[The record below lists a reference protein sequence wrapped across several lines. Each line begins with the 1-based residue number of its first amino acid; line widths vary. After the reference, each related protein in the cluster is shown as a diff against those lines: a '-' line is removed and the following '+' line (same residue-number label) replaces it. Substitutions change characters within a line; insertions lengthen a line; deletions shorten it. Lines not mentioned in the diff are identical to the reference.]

1 MKYIKHKLYL
11 YLCLFF
17 SGIISAQQITGVVS
31 SEDVPLPGATVL
43 VQGTNA
49 GTSTDF
55 DGNFSINAESGD
67 VLVISFVGFAT
78 QQITVSGQDQIN
90 VTLIADQALEE
101 VVVTGYGSQRE
112 REITSAVVK
121 VDSEEFNQGPVTDPI
136 QLLQG
141 KVAGLTIYKPGGNP
155 NENATI
161 RIRGLSTLGANTSP
175 LVVIDGVP
183 GATLANVDPMDI
195 ESVTVLKDGSA
206 AAIYGA
212 RGSSGVL
219 LVETKKGSIGEAQ
232 VSYSGNYAVSSISNR
247 IPVLSASEFLAN
259 GGTDI
264 GNDTDWIDAITRDGT
279 TQIHNFSVSGGAGN
293 TVYRVSANVK
303 EIEGILNNTGYKQL
317 NSRAG
322 ISTTAL
328 NDKLKID
335 FNVSYTKRDADRGDE
350 RAFEF
355 AQFYNPTAPIYGV
368 DSPFAFNSAQYGGY
382 FESLG
387 LFRSYNPVAI
397 IEQTRNTRNS
407 TDFNYNVNAVYDVS
421 DSFDITVRASEQRTT
436 SKDQLYRPT
445 TLLFE
450 GNAVSPT
457 RRGLATHGT
466 FDLSTKVYEMFGTW
480 NTSLGGNSQLSI
492 TGGYSYNQINSNGM
506 SFGLGDFPDNSLDYS
521 DAIQNSQD
529 LLNDGYI
536 TANSYASPDEK
547 LIAMFGRVNLVLNNL
562 FVNASL
568 RREGSSKLGA
578 DNKWGAFPAF
588 GVGADVNSM
597 LGLGFDKL
605 KVRVGYATT
614 GNIPGPNGLS
624 VQARNFVYAGGG
636 SAGGATSLARAANP
650 DLKWEEKAET
660 NFGIEFDK
668 GPLSIDLDIYSRNIS
683 DFLIDRQVDVTEF
696 GVDRRW
702 ENAGEV
708 TSKGWELA
716 VGYDVL
722 NTGTTTYNTNISLS
736 SNEVTLDDYPLEL
749 AQYGYLGSPGQNAV
763 TMIRVKVGDPLGQIF
778 APIFDGVNA
787 DGSPIFKDVNG
798 DGKIN
803 SDAGNVLQDDYDG
816 EVIGSAYPD
825 LELGWSNVITFG
837 DWTINA
843 FFRGAFGHSLIN
855 TFRAFYEPNVPSQT
869 SYNQMN
875 TSLREPS
882 LGVAQYSSLY
892 VEKADFFM
900 LDNLTISKRIDFGAD
915 KAIKD
920 AVVSLSASRP
930 FIATSYTGTDPT
942 PELFDAL
949 GGAEE
954 GNIAAG
960 GAALLAPGI
969 DRRADYFASKSV
981 SVGLK
986 LNF

>member
-1 MKYIKHKLYL
+1 MKNTINLF
-11 YLCLFF
+11 LCLFL
-17 SGIISAQQITGVVS
+17 SGVLSAQQISGNVS
-31 SEDVPLPGATVL
+31 SDDGPLPGATVL
-43 VQGTNA
+43 VKGTNT

-55 DGNFSINAESGD
+55 DGNFTIAASTGD
-67 VLVISFVGFAT
+67 VLVISFVGFST
-78 QQITVSGQDQIN
+78 QEVAVSGQDQVN
-90 VTLIADQALEE
+90 VTLAIDQALEE

-121 VDSEEFNQGPVTDPI
+121 VDSEEFNQGPITDAV

-141 KVAGLTIYKPGGNP
+141 KVAGLSIYKPGGNP
-155 NENATI
+155 NENPTI

-175 LVVIDGVP
+175 LIVIDGVP
-183 GATLANVDPMDI
+183 GATLANVDPQDI
-195 ESVTVLKDGSA
+195 ESVTVLKDGSG

-219 LVETKKGSIGEAQ
+219 LVETKKGTAGEMR
-232 VSYSGNYAVSSISNR
+232 VSYSGNYAVSSISNE

-259 GGTDI
+259 GGTNI
-264 GNDTDWIDAITRDGT
+264 GNETDWIDAITRNGST
-279 TQIHNFSVSGGAGN
+279 SIHNFAASGGSGN

-303 EIEGILNNTGYKQL
+303 EVEGILNNTGYKQL
-317 NSRAG
+317 NSRAA
-322 ISTTAL
+322 ISTTAMK
-328 NDKLKID
+328 DKLKID
-335 FNVSYTKRDADRGDE
+335 FNISYTKRDADRGDE

-355 AQFYNPTAPIYGV
+355 AQFYNPTAPIYGA
-368 DSPFAFNSAQYGGY
+368 DSPFAFNAAQFGGY

-407 TDFNYNVNAVYDVS
+407 TDFNYNVNLNYDLT
-421 DSFDITVRASEQRTT
+421 DSFDITVRAAEQRTT

-457 RRGLATHGT
+457 RRGFASHGT
-466 FDLSTKVYEMFGTW
+466 YDLSTKVYEVFGTLDKTW
-480 NTSLGGNSQLSI
+480 GETQMVI

-506 SFGLGDFPDNSLDYS
+506 YMSLGDFPDNSLDYS

-529 LLNDGYI
+529 LLNDGYVQ
-536 TANSYASPDEK
+536 ANSYASPDEK
-547 LIAMFGRVNLVLNNL
+547 LIAMFGRVNLSFSNL
-562 FVNASL
+562 FFNASL
-568 RREGSSKLGA
+568 RREGSSKFGA
-578 DNKWGAFPAF
+578 DQKWGTFPAF
-588 GVGADVNSM
+588 GVGADLNSM
-597 LGLGFDKL
+597 LGLSFDKL
-605 KVRVGYATT
+605 KVRLGYATT

-624 VQARNFVYAGGG
+624 VPVRDFVYAGGG

-668 GPLSIDLDIYSRNIS
+668 GALSVDLDIYSRNIS
-683 DFLIDRQVDVTEF
+683 DFIIDRQVDVAEF
-696 GVDRRW
+696 GVGTRW

-716 VGYDVL
+716 LGYDVI
-722 NTGTTTYNTNISLS
+722 NNGNMMYNTSVALS
-736 SNEVTLDDYPLEL
+736 SNEVTLDAYPIDR

-763 TMIRVKVGDPLGQIF
+763 TMIRVVVGEPLGQIY
-778 APIFDGVNA
+778 APVFTGVNA
-787 DGSPIFKDVNG
+787 TGGPIFEDVTGNG
-798 DGKIN
+798 ELN
-803 SDAGNVLQDDYDG
+803 TDAGNVLQEDYDG
-816 EVIGSAYPD
+816 RVVGSAYPD
-825 LELGWSNVITFG
+825 LELGWGNMISFG
-837 DWTINA
+837 DWSINA

-915 KAIKD
+915 KTIKD
-920 AVVSLSASRP
+920 AVVSFNAIRP
-930 FIATSYTGTDPT
+930 FIMTSYTGTDPQ

-954 GNIAAG
+954 GNVAQG

-969 DRRADYFASKSV
+969 DRREDYFASKSFAL
-981 SVGLK
+981 GLK